1 MHYGARIPR
10 WFFRQQ
16 QPLVAGALVLALL
29 VGSLGIPVLV
39 NPERDLSQP
48 FPCMHHRCGCG
59 SAESCW
65 QGCCCMTLSQKLA
78 WAKEHGITPP
88 DYALAAAEQDDCGVN
103 EGAEPPKTC
112 GSCSKHQQNCQTDET
127 EAAGDGHSL
136 ELGLVKIEDYNR
148 CNGLAS
154 IWLTIGHALL
164 PKVDVK
170 LPRTEPA
177 PNSWDRVASQT
188 AESFALSPATPPP
201 RHS

>member
-1 MHYGARIPR
+1 MHAWAHIPR
-10 WFFRQQ
+10 WLLSRQ
-16 QPLVAGALVLALL
+16 QPLVAGVLVLALL

-39 NPERDLSQP
+39 NPEQDFSRP

-88 DYALAAAEQDDCGVN
+88 DYALAAAEQDICGINDGVDS
-103 EGAEPPKTC
+103 PTTC
-112 GSCSKHQQNCQTDET
+112 SSCSKHQQTCQT

-136 ELGLVKIEDYNR
+136 ELGLVKIDDYNR

-164 PKVDVK
+164 PKVEAN
-170 LPRTEPA
+170 LPRSEAVPTA
-177 PNSWDRVASQT
+177 WARVASQS
-188 AESFALSPATPPP
+188 AESLTLSPATPPP